1 METSP
6 FFIYFALVTRNKE
19 SMANGWR
26 KILPYI
32 KNKYLLSV
40 TLFVAWLFFFDANN
54 LIDRISVISEIRRLE
69 KNKEYF
75 RERIQKDSVRMQ
87 ELKTDRENL
96 EKFAREQYLM
106 KKDDEEIFVI
116 VFDD

>member
-6 FFIYFALVTRNKE
+6 FFIYFALITRNKGIM
-19 SMANGWR
+19 SNSW
-26 KILPYI
+26 KKVLPYI
-32 KNKYLLSV
+32 RNKYLLSI
-40 TLFVAWLFFFDANN
+40 LFFITWLLFFDANN
-54 LIDRISVISEIRRLE
+54 LIDRTSVIGEIRRLE

-75 RERIQKDSVRMQ
+75 RERIQKDSLRMQ